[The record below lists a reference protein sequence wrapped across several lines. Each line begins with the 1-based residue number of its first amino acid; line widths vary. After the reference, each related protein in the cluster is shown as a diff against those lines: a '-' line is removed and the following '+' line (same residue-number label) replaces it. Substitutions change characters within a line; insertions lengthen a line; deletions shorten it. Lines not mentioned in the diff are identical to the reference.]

1 MKAKKPKN
9 PPIPPQA
16 GWNPRPSCALTLILT
31 SLMLMMTITSA
42 SAAFVPPSPT
52 DTATF
57 DLILAPVWMVYN
69 LVKYVATAVAALFL
83 VFAGVKYMMSG
94 NDVGARDNA
103 KQMVAYV
110 IIGLIVIWVT
120 PYLVKVFTA

>member
-1 MKAKKPKN
+1 M
-9 PPIPPQA
+9 
-16 GWNPRPSCALTLILT
+16 LT

-42 SAAFVPPSPT
+42 SAAPVPPSPT